1 VSFKFAEEDGIKS
14 EFFKPILANFNDSNW
29 AYLSW
34 MKFVVILMVCNGGND
49 VMNIEED
56 TVQARLMK
64 LVTEQQIVNDAS
76 KAEKIIDF

>member
-1 VSFKFAEEDGIKS
+1 MKDQFLQ
-14 EFFKPILANFNDSNW
+14 PIFENFNASNW
-29 AYLSW
+29 ASLSW

-49 VMNIEED
+49 VMNVDGQEE

-64 LVTEQQIVNDAS
+64 LVTDQQTFTDVN

>member
-1 VSFKFAEEDGIKS
+1 
-14 EFFKPILANFNDSNW
+14 
-29 AYLSW
+29 

-64 LVTEQQIVNDAS
+64 LVTE
-76 KAEKIIDF
+76 